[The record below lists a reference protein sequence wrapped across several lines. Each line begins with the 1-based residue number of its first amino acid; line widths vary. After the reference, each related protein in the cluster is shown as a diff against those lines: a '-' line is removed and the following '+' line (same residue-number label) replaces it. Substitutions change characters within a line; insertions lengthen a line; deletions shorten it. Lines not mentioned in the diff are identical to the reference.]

1 MEHGA
6 IKAWRLVHKWTSLV
20 CTVFLLITCVTGLPL
35 IFHEELE
42 DALGYNAPLEPVAAG
57 TPRPS
62 LDSIAAA
69 VLAARPGE
77 VIQYLAFDEKRPVVT
92 VGAAPTAA
100 SPPNQVHN
108 QPVDLRTGRFV
119 APPPE
124 DKGLVWFLEELH
136 IRLFAGLPGTLFLG
150 AMGALFLVAVVSGVV
165 VYAPFMRKL
174 PYGTLRRGRSAR
186 LKWLDLHNLVGVS
199 ITVWLAVVGFT
210 GVFNTLDQPLA
221 SEWRNGQLAEMV
233 APYRNAPPPT
243 RLASIDAALAE
254 ALAASPGMKPSS
266 IAFPGSFFAPPHH
279 YNVFLLGDSPVT
291 SRLLKPALV
300 DAQTGKLTDTR
311 DMPLHIQALF
321 LSRPLHFG
329 DYGGLLLKLV
339 WAALDVLAIVVL
351 VSGLYLW
358 IGRRRAPLERRVDEI
373 ETGAARQEEAAA

>member
-1 MEHGA
+1 VERGTV
-6 IKAWRLVHKWTSLV
+6 KVWYLVHKWTSLV
-20 CTVFLLITCVTGLPL
+20 CTVFLLVTCVTGLPL

-42 DALGYNAPLEPVAAG
+42 EALGYNAPLEQVAAG

-62 LDSIAAA
+62 LDSIVGA
-69 VLAARPGE
+69 VLSARPGE
-77 VIQYLAFDEKRPVVT
+77 VVQYLAFDEERPVVT
-92 VGAAPTAA
+92 VGTAPTAA
-100 SPPNQVHN
+100 SPPTQLYN

-119 APPPE
+119 PPPPQN
-124 DKGLVWFLEELH
+124 KGLVWFLEELH

-150 AMGALFLVAVVSGVV
+150 ATGLVFLVSLVSGVV

-174 PYGTLRRGRSAR
+174 PFGTLRRERSPR

-199 ITVWLAVVGFT
+199 IAAWLAVVGFT
-210 GVFNTLDQPLA
+210 GVFNTLDLPLA
-221 SEWRNGQLAEMV
+221 TEWKNGQLAEMV

-243 RLASIDAALAE
+243 RLGSIDGALAA
-254 ALAASPGMKPSS
+254 ALAASPGMQPSS
-266 IAFPGSFFAPPHH
+266 ISFPGTFFSTPHH
-279 YNVFLLGDSPVT
+279 YNVFLRGASPVT

-300 DAQTGKLTDTR
+300 DAQTLKLTDTR
-311 DMPLHIQALF
+311 DMPLHIRALF

-339 WAALDVLAIVVL
+339 WAGLDLLAILVL

-358 IGRRRAPLERRVDEI
+358 VGRWRVSLDRRVDEL
-373 ETGAARQEEAAA
+373 ETGAERDEVAA